1 MISKIVVKDFLPFK
15 PASSLNLKKF
25 NLIIGKNGVGKTRLF
40 KTLNNGLPGKQNRKN
55 IDSRLQEC
63 FEIFDD
69 KELIGTL
76 CTSGALRS
84 SYFTLLT
91 DKQIQ
96 FLYVPDRRIPSSS
109 YVSSANYGLTNLE
122 SNLFSNFLFKPECV
136 DFTNTIFTKLFNR
149 KIDTRKTSES
159 GGGNSVDRLSYKR
172 GENLIDPFDDGY
184 GILQTMGIFQILY
197 LALDDTTVVIEE
209 PTANLYPSVIKPL
222 INEIIS
228 IATSKNLQL
237 IIITHDIITS
247 LIFLKKIWNK
257 DVDTTV
263 HKFDQVDDITY
274 IHNIEKD
281 NITSSLEDF
290 LGEFPEKDDIT
301 LLKDV
306 AGFNPEF

>member
-1 MISKIVVKDFLPFK
+1 MIKS
-15 PASSLNLKKF
+15 
-25 NLIIGKNGVGKTRLF
+25 
-40 KTLNNGLPGKQNRKN
+40 
-55 IDSRLQEC
+55 
-63 FEIFDD
+63 
-69 KELIGTL
+69 
-76 CTSGALRS
+76 
-84 SYFTLLT
+84 
-91 DKQIQ
+91 
-96 FLYVPDRRIPSSS
+96 
-109 YVSSANYGLTNLE
+109 
-122 SNLFSNFLFKPECV
+122 
-136 DFTNTIFTKLFNR
+136 
-149 KIDTRKTSES
+149 
-159 GGGNSVDRLSYKR
+159 
-172 GENLIDPFDDGY
+172 
-184 GILQTMGIFQILY
+184 
-197 LALDDTTVVIEE
+197 
-209 PTANLYPSVIKPL
+209 L